1 MVDRTVK
8 LDGFANARDLG
19 GLPLIDGGVTPS
31 GVFIRSEN
39 PDLVTPEGW
48 EHLRE
53 RGVRTVIDLRR
64 DDERQRDVH
73 PRPAWATVRTVD
85 LHDDAFDQRHW
96 DEGLVGTA
104 LHYLEF
110 LGEPPIS
117 AALLAVAAAG
127 PGGVLLH
134 CVGGRDRTG
143 LISAVLLVIAGVET
157 DAVVEDYLETVRN
170 APALA
175 ALQGVPN
182 WEPNVDRLLAARGTS
197 TERSFRAF
205 LAGLDV
211 TALLAELP
219 PERAAALRSW
229 RGSLG

>member
-1 MVDRTVK
+1 VVDRVVK
-8 LDGFANARDLG
+8 LDGLANARDLG
-19 GLPLIDGGVTPS
+19 GLPLAAGGVTPT
-31 GVFIRSEN
+31 GVFIRSES
-39 PDLVTPEGW
+39 PDLVTPAGW

-53 RGVRTVIDLRR
+53 RGVHTVIDLRR
-64 DDERQRDVH
+64 DDERQRDIGT
-73 PRPAWATVRTVD
+73 RPAWVTVRNVD
-85 LHDDAFDQRHW
+85 LHDDAFDERHW

-110 LGEPPIS
+110 LREPP
-117 AALLAVAAAG
+117 VAAALVAIAAAE

-143 LISAVLLVIAGVET
+143 LVSAVLLAIAGVET
-157 DAVVEDYLETVRN
+157 EAVVEDHLDSVRN

-197 TERSFRAF
+197 TEQSFRAF
-205 LAGLDV
+205 LEGLDV
-211 TALLAELP
+211 VALLASLP
-219 PERAAALRSW
+219 PEHAAALRSW
-229 RGSLG
+229 RGLLG

>member
-1 MVDRTVK
+1 VVDRAVK
-8 LDGFANARDLG
+8 LDGLANARDLG
-19 GLPLIDGGVTPS
+19 GLPLATGGVTLT
-31 GVFIRSEN
+31 GVFIRSES
-39 PDLVTPEGW
+39 PDLVTSAGW
-48 EHLRE
+48 KHLRE

-64 DDERQRDVH
+64 DDERKRDIGF
-73 PRPAWATVRTVD
+73 RPAWATVRNVD
-85 LHDDAFDQRHW
+85 LHDDAMDDRHW

-110 LGEPPIS
+110 LREPPIV
-117 AALLAVAAAG
+117 AALSAIAAAE

-143 LISAVLLVIAGVET
+143 LVSAVLLVIAGVET
-157 DAVVEDYLETVRN
+157 EAVVEDYLDTVRN

-197 TERSFRAF
+197 TEQSFRTF
-205 LAGLDV
+205 LEGLDV
-211 TALLAELP
+211 ETLLTSLP
-219 PERAAALRSW
+219 PEHAAALRNW
-229 RGSLG
+229 RGSIG

>member
-1 MVDRTVK
+1 MVDRRVE
-8 LDGFANARDLG
+8 LDGLANARDLG
-19 GLPLIDGGVTPS
+19 GLPLAAGGVTPA
-31 GVFIRSEN
+31 GVFIRSES
-39 PDLVTPEGW
+39 PDLVTAAGW
-48 EHLRE
+48 ERLRE
-53 RGVRTVIDLRR
+53 RGVHTVIDLRR
-64 DDERQRDVH
+64 DDERQRDRT

-85 LHDDAFDQRHW
+85 LHDDAFDERHW

-110 LGEPPIS
+110 LDEPPVT
-117 AALLAVAAAG
+117 AALSAIAAAE

-143 LISAVLLVIAGVET
+143 LIAAILLVIAGVET
-157 DAVVEDYLETVRN
+157 EAVVDDYLETVGN

-182 WEPNVDRLLAARGTS
+182 WEPNVDRLLAERGTS
-197 TERSFRAF
+197 TEQSFRAF
-205 LAGLDV
+205 LAGLDPA
-211 TALLAELP
+211 ALLAALP
-219 PERAAALRSW
+219 PEHAAALRSW